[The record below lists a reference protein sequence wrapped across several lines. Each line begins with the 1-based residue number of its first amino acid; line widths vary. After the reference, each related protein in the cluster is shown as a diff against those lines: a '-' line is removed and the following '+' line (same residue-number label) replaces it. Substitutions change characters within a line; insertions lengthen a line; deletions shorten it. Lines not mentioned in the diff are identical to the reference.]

1 MNRGKSKKKSNRP
14 GLGRRS
20 AGFSVRSLFT
30 KSNTSNKTNE
40 GANTTNNNLHTSE
53 KKDDFDINNIQGM
66 KNHYYQKESK
76 RDLLINSPRSRRSSS
91 RRDLMIDPSS
101 FGGGRSPN
109 NNGFRKQLSID
120 SSSISSAASASISMN
135 DDSLSSSF
143 HVSPSLCSPQI
154 DGSRRKL
161 LVSSGSRRNLLAKTA
176 SFLLRSPSTNNNGFR
191 KQLSIDS
198 SSIVSAASVST
209 SMDDESLSSSFHVNK
224 SKHTSSSSSRRNDSM
239 KHSFHGESYKGH
251 RSSRRDLMITSP
263 SSSRRNDSMKH
274 SFHGESYKG
283 HRSSRRDLMIDPS
296 SFRGGESP
304 NKNGVRKPL
313 SIHSST
319 HISPSSSRRN
329 DSMKYSFHE
338 ESYKG
343 NSGHGH
349 GYDDV
354 DEEEEKKGSAL
365 LSILRKVE
373 SVYEECA

>member
-1 MNRGKSKKKSNRP
+1 M
-14 GLGRRS
+14 
-20 AGFSVRSLFT
+20 FT

-120 SSSISSAASASISMN
+120 SSSISSATSASISMN

-209 SMDDESLSSSFHVNK
+209 SMDDEFLSSSFHVNK

-251 RSSRRDLMITSP
+251 RSSRRDLMI
-263 SSSRRNDSMKH
+263 
-274 SFHGESYKG
+274 
-283 HRSSRRDLMIDPS
+283 DPS

-304 NKNGVRKPL
+304 NKNGFRKPL

-319 HISPSSSRRN
+319 HTSPSSSRRN

-349 GYDDV
+349 GYNDV